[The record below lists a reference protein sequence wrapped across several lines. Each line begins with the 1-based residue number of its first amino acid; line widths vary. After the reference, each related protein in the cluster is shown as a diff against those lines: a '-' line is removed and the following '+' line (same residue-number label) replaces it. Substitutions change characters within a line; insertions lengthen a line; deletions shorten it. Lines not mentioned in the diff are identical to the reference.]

1 MGFIQES
8 LFKYTDIENK
18 LLWNTFL
25 DKNLIPKIWSTVSLN
40 KKVSRNQLDG
50 NFQFVFTRGNIELK
64 SRYYL
69 VECHLVLTNWQES
82 FVFYQCFYVYYL
94 FLLCQTF
101 PTPSDKILSEGH
113 FDNKFFFSQFDDD
126 EDMANIY
133 NTVVDNIDDDGP
145 GYLPR
150 QPETVFIQG
159 KLGCCCQIS

>member
-8 LFKYTDIENK
+8 LFKYADIENK

-40 KKVSRNQLDG
+40 KKVSRNQLDR

-82 FVFYQCFYVYYL
+82 FVFYQCFYIYYL

-101 PTPSDKILSEGH
+101 PTPSDKILSEEDTLIVNSSLLNLTMTRTWQI
-113 FDNKFFFSQFDDD
+113 FTIQLLTTLMMMDRDICPDSRRQFSSK
-126 EDMANIY
+126 ANL
-133 NTVVDNIDDDGP
+133 VV
-145 GYLPR
+145 
-150 QPETVFIQG
+150 VA
-159 KLGCCCQIS
+159 K